1 MGMVNSQDR
10 VIGVGSL
17 DRFGKTILFYEAMS
31 GPMYLLRSDKRRAH
45 NLLKPKYY
53 SYRSEVKDT
62 WIVGIY
68 PSRCKTVSLCRP
80 DLTQVIGVNSLLLW
94 LGVKLLIYT

>member
-1 MGMVNSQDR
+1 MVPLALVLSINSGEAATSC
-10 VIGVGSL
+10 GVLGKSMTARFESL
-17 DRFGKTILFYEAMS
+17 QGEVWCRDV
-31 GPMYLLRSDKRRAH
+31 
-45 NLLKPKYY
+45 LKPKYY